1 MENIKIKEVGTR
13 ELWEQFSKKPLDVY
27 ASAAQRMK
35 DAGIEELPTLTRAL
49 EEISPTQKGDTLD
62 AFERML
68 LEANIRTKSDATA
81 GYWAS
86 NAGEFSRNA
95 GTKALLSEFVC
106 RTWRGVSHAMS
117 SQNRAVLLSDD
128 GVVGSFERPYA
139 DAMTPRINQQIAPA
153 IPLSELVGMTT
164 SINSDSYRSYFLTYN
179 AEQLRKYRVGESA
192 DIPIATLVGSEHTTK
207 LHKYGRGIQASYEDL
222 RRMRV
227 DKMAWYIRLMAL
239 QTEIDKVAAALAI
252 IVAGDGNA
260 NTAATNYNLTTLDS
274 GTTANNLTVKAWL
287 SFKMKFQQPY
297 VLTTALMNEDIALKV
312 ALLNTGS
319 ANVPLVAANLGN
331 LGLGVQPIN
340 QFADNVRYGWT
351 SEAPANVI
359 VGFDKR
365 FALERVVEIGSEISE
380 MDRYITNQTQILT
393 FTEVEGY
400 ASIDGN
406 AAKTLTLSA

>member
-1 MENIKIKEVGTR
+1 MDIKTKELGTR

-35 DAGIEELPTLTRAL
+35 DDGIEELPTLSRAL
-49 EEISPTQKGDTLD
+49 EEISPTQKGDNLD
-62 AFERML
+62 AFERLM
-68 LEANIRTKSDATA
+68 LEAGIRTKSDATA

-95 GTKALLSEFVC
+95 GTKALLTEFVA
-106 RTWRGVSHAMS
+106 RQWRKVSHAMS

-128 GVVGSFERPYA
+128 GIVGSFERPYA
-139 DAMTPRINQQIAPA
+139 DAMTPRVDQQIAPA

-164 SINSDSYRSYFLTYN
+164 AINSDSYRSYFLTYD
-179 AEQLRKYRVGESA
+179 AEKLRKYRVGESA

-227 DKMAWYIRLMAL
+227 DKLAWYIQLMAL

-252 IVAGDGNA
+252 IVAGDGNS

-287 SFKMKFQQPY
+287 AFKMKFAQPY
-297 VLTTALMNEDIALKV
+297 VLTTALMREDIALKV

-365 FALERVVEIGSEISE
+365 FALERVTEIGSEISE
-380 MDRYITNQTQILT
+380 MERYITNQTQIMT

-400 ASIDGN
+400 AVIDGN